1 MIKLL
6 KLTCLLM
13 FIMFVTMAPSPP
25 GASTGARFF
34 AVKRANITTSS
45 ANLAFGFTSRR
56 VVVETDPANA
66 AELCVDWKGGT
77 AVCPSANTA
86 GDDTIA
92 AGRIVLFDDFG
103 VSSISVIAAS
113 GTLTVY
119 VRAYN

>member
-1 MIKLL
+1 MKIVKILCML
-6 KLTCLLM
+6 V
-13 FIMFVTMAPSPP
+13 FVAFVTMAPSPP

-45 ANLAFGFTSRR
+45 VNIAFGFTSRR

-66 AELCVDWKGGT
+66 DEICVDWKGGT
-77 AVCPSANTA
+77 AACPSANA
-86 GDDTIA
+86 SGDDTVR
-92 AGRIVLFDDFG
+92 AGSIVLFDDFG